1 MNALPSGRK
10 TSFRLIPSGDAGPL
24 RSGPGRKPELT
35 VRFLDDDS
43 LEDRTAWLELWDEW
57 PEREIMAH
65 PDYARLFAR
74 PQDRVLAVTARGE
87 GGGILYPI
95 ILRPL
100 SQEPWMPAGLDLYDT
115 TTPYGYGGPFAWGI
129 TETEA
134 AQFWTAFGEW
144 ALRQRVVSSFARL
157 SLFPGKL
164 LPWQGQVTVSGPN
177 IIRRLDLPEEQIWAD
192 YSYKVRQN
200 VARARRKGLTV
211 EADVTGARLDD
222 FLAVYLATM
231 KRCGAAPSY
240 YFPRSFFESI
250 CTGLKGAFAFFHM
263 SLGTK
268 VIASELVLLSQDYA
282 YSYLGGSVEE
292 AFELRG
298 NEHLKHESFMW
309 CRNAGKKGIVLGGGY
324 RGQDGILQFKRAFAP
339 TGEVSFNLGVSATD
353 ARLCERLVEQRTA
366 WERERGAEWRP
377 QPGFFPPYR
386 S

>member
-1 MNALPSGRK
+1 MNVLPSGRK
-10 TSFRLIPSGDAGPL
+10 TSFRLIPSADDESRPAG
-24 RSGPGRKPELT
+24 SGRKAELAI
-35 VRFLDDDS
+35 RFLDDDS

-57 PEREIMAH
+57 PDREIMAH

-74 PQDRVLAVTARGE
+74 PQDRVLAVTARTK

-100 SQEPWMPAGLDLYDT
+100 AQEPWMPPGLDLYDT
-115 TTPYGYGGPFAWGI
+115 TTPYGYGGPFAWGT
-129 TETEA
+129 TEPEA
-134 AQFWTAFGEW
+134 AQFWTGFGEW
-144 ALRQRVVSSFARL
+144 AQRQRVVSSFARL

-164 LPWQGQVTVSGPN
+164 LPWNGQVTVSGPN
-177 IIRRLDLPEEQIWAD
+177 IIRSLDLEEEQIWAD

-200 VARARRKGLTV
+200 VQRARRKGLTV
-211 EADVTGARLDD
+211 EADLSGERLDE
-222 FLAVYLATM
+222 FLTVYLATM

-250 CTGLKGAFAFFHM
+250 CTHLKGSFAFFHM

-339 TGEVSFNLGVSATD
+339 TGEVSFNLGVTASD
-353 ARLCERLVEQRTA
+353 PRLCDRLVEQRTT
-366 WERERGAEWRP
+366 WERENGVDWRP
-377 QPGFFPPYR
+377 QPGYFPPYR